1 MLVPRFARMRRLR
14 LQRIVAAVHRHDAQL
29 RALDDAALRVQ
40 AARLR
45 EILREHAELDL
56 ERTAR
61 GFALVRE
68 ASARILGLRHH
79 DVQLIGAY
87 ALILGMIAEMETGEG
102 KTLTATLTATTMA
115 LAGHP
120 VHVVTVNDYL
130 VERDA
135 AKLSPLYA
143 FFGLTVGTVVQG
155 RDPGSRRAA
164 YACDVTYCTNK
175 ELAFDYLKDRLAM
188 GQRRGALHLKLG
200 ALTDRG
206 AETDRLLMRGLHF
219 AIVDEADSALI
230 DEARTP
236 LILSRDVNSEAEVAL
251 YDRAVQVARELEP
264 DRDYLLQVDERRVML
279 TSAGLTR
286 IEDKTTDIGGPW
298 RSRIH
303 REHLCGQALTALHLM
318 NRDEHYLVRDGK
330 VQIIDEYTGRT
341 MADRFWS
348 DGLHQ
353 MVEIKEGCKVSG
365 RRLTLARM
373 TYQRFFRRY
382 RRLSGMTGTAQ
393 EVAGE
398 LWRVYRLAVTRI
410 PTHRAPRRRVLRDH
424 VAPSVAAKWQMIAA
438 ATAELVARGV
448 PVLIGTRS
456 VAASHDMSAQ
466 LSAAGIP
473 HVVLNA
479 AQDQA
484 EAQIV
489 AAAGKPGRVTV
500 ATNLAGRGTDIALA
514 EGVAARGGLH
524 VIMSERH
531 EAGRID
537 RQLAGRCARQGDPG
551 EFRAIVSLDDPL
563 LAASGMSFTHALAV
577 ALTPLFGSPIG
588 RWAIRRAQRKA
599 ERLHARMRRELLRN
613 DESIDHVLAFSGK
626 AE

>member
-1 MLVPRFARMRRLR
+1 MSDVALAPVVAPPRVHPYPEREQRRRDAVERAITAAQSMLVPRFARMRRLR

-251 YDRAVQVARELEP
+251 YDRAVQVARALEP

-286 IEDKTTDIGGPW
+286 IEEKTTDIG
-298 RSRIH
+298 
-303 REHLCGQALTALHLM
+303 E
-318 NRDEHYLVRDGK
+318 VF
-330 VQIIDEYTGRT
+330 RT
-341 MADRFWS
+341 CR
-348 DGLHQ
+348 
-353 MVEIKEGCKVSG
+353 
-365 RRLTLARM
+365 
-373 TYQRFFRRY
+373 QRYFRRKLISTVE
-382 RRLSGMTGTAQ
+382 RPACDMLRGRVGVEALPHVIRLSRESEGRQ
-393 EVAGE
+393 
-398 LWRVYRLAVTRI
+398 RLPASA
-410 PTHRAPRRRVLRDH
+410 PWPRRR
-424 VAPSVAAKWQMIAA
+424 S
-438 ATAELVARGV
+438 
-448 PVLIGTRS
+448 S
-456 VAASHDMSAQ
+456 S
-466 LSAAGIP
+466 
-473 HVVLNA
+473 
-479 AQDQA
+479 
-484 EAQIV
+484 
-489 AAAGKPGRVTV
+489 
-500 ATNLAGRGTDIALA
+500 
-514 EGVAARGGLH
+514 
-524 VIMSERH
+524 
-531 EAGRID
+531 
-537 RQLAGRCARQGDPG
+537 
-551 EFRAIVSLDDPL
+551 
-563 LAASGMSFTHALAV
+563 
-577 ALTPLFGSPIG
+577 
-588 RWAIRRAQRKA
+588 
-599 ERLHARMRRELLRN
+599 
-613 DESIDHVLAFSGK
+613 
-626 AE
+626 